1 MLTVTAV
8 RLAVSNLLRI
18 SITSK
23 KLVLTGPNWS
33 IIYNYLNNNYI
44 KLINFDFSPERCHLI
59 SVSFHTTPHIPP
71 AQWLYNAGPSSVGT
85 TRPCTTA
92 SLSTLPLT

>member
-8 RLAVSNLLRI
+8 QLAVSNLLRI

-23 KLVLTGPNWS
+23 KPVLTSPNWS
-33 IIYNYLNNNYI
+33 IIISIIDNYLNNIYI
-44 KLINFDFSPERCHLI
+44 KLINFDFSLERCHLI

-71 AQWLYNAGPSSVGT
+71 AQPRTMTQTWKETTRTVGT
-85 TRPCTTA
+85 KVRP
-92 SLSTLPLT
+92 